1 MTQKGAIKW
10 ANEIKAFQEGKQIQR
25 QTRGVWFDEKSP
37 RFEED
42 VEYRIKP
49 EPTKRLPTIEEVEKW
64 FLENKVF
71 FLKPS
76 KCYMRILS
84 FTKYPCDKSKEYIC
98 LSNRAWVSIE
108 QFCKNFTHYDGSEL
122 YITE

>member
-10 ANEIKAFQEGKQIQR
+10 ATEIKAFQDGKQIQR

-42 VEYRIKP
+42 VEYRVKP
-49 EPTKRLPTIEEVEKW
+49 ESTKRLPTIEEVEKW

-71 FLKPS
+71 KG
-76 KCYMRILS
+76 KRTGGMYRISSIEDKNTILIADAYKKINEFCNS
-84 FTKYPCDKSKEYIC
+84 FTH
-98 LSNRAWVSIE
+98 L
-108 QFCKNFTHYDGSEL
+108 DGSEL